1 MKCGGFV
8 VGYQYPHDKEM
19 RFDGP
24 HSEIQVA
31 QKHFD
36 DLKSLEP
43 AVQDVRIYQL
53 MYNPSNDR
61 LI

>member
-1 MKCGGFV
+1 MKDGGFV

-43 AVQDVRIYQL
+43 AVQNVKIYQL
-53 MYNPSNDR
+53 TEIER
-61 LI
+61 

>member
-1 MKCGGFV
+1 MHMKFEGFV
-8 VGYQYPHDKEM
+8 VGYKYPHDKEM

-43 AVQDVRIYQL
+43 AVQNVKIYHL
-53 MYNPSNDR
+53 MCDDDSE
-61 LI
+61 

>member
-1 MKCGGFV
+1 MKCYGFV
-8 VGYQYPHDKEM
+8 VGYQYPNDKEM

-43 AVQDVRIYQL
+43 AIQNVRIYQL
-53 MYNPSNDR
+53 TEIER
-61 LI
+61 

>member
-8 VGYQYPHDKEM
+8 VGYQYPNDKEM

-43 AVQDVRIYQL
+43 AVQNVRIYQL
-53 MYNPSNDR
+53 TEIER
-61 LI
+61 

>member
-1 MKCGGFV
+1 MKYYGFV
-8 VGYQYPHDKEM
+8 VGYQYPYDKEM

-24 HSEIQVA
+24 HSDIQVA

-43 AVQDVRIYQL
+43 AIQNVKIYYL
-53 MYNPSNDR
+53 VYNPSNDR